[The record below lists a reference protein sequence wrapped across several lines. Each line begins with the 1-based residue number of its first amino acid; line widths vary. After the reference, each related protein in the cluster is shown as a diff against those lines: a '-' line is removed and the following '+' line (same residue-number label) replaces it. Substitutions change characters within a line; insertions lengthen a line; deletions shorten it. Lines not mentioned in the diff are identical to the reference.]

1 MSTRTIRSSRPR
13 TRPVAIRTRR
23 RPQTNI
29 LVRLGLLVLLALLQ
43 RGAMALPSHPRPRSG
58 IVVVK
63 WTTPDVLDRLGPVWY
78 YQYGFDGP
86 DVPGH
91 QRVYLVPTHFDDD
104 ALLAAM
110 RRAARSGPGKWWLV
124 GNEPNDPY
132 QDNLS
137 PSAYAVF
144 FHRVERLARRADL
157 SIRLVP
163 AGIANADWRWAQAF
177 RESYRAQF
185 GRYPQ
190 VAAWNIHNYIL
201 DSDHSQYDLAEFQRR
216 ILAFRAW
223 MALSG
228 EGHQALLLTEYGV
241 LFGSGCCGRPV
252 EDAAPGIEFMRQAT
266 TWLEQTD
273 YVQAWNWFSLYSE
286 QQFSGDLLSGS
297 GELSPFGQ
305 AYAAWVQS
313 ALASPSPASL
323 GQQQ

>member
-1 MSTRTIRSSRPR
+1 MSASTMRSTRPPA
-13 TRPVAIRTRR
+13 RPVAVRARR
-23 RPQTNI
+23 RPRI
-29 LVRLGLLVLLALLQ
+29 RISVHLGLLVILALLQ
-43 RGAMALPSHPRPRSG
+43 RGAASLPSHPRPRAG
-58 IVVVK
+58 IVVIT
-63 WTTPDVLDRLGPVWY
+63 WTTPDVLDHLGPVWY

-86 DVPGH
+86 NLPGH
-91 QRVYLVPTHFDDD
+91 QRVYMVPIHFDDD

-110 RRAARSGPGKWWLV
+110 RRAARSGPGTWWLV

-137 PSAYAVF
+137 PSAYAAF
-144 FHRVERLARRADL
+144 YRRVERLARWADP

-185 GRYPQ
+185 GRYPR

-201 DSDHSQYDLAEFQRR
+201 DADRSQYDLPEFQRR

-241 LFGSGCCGRPV
+241 LYGSGCCGRPV
-252 EDAAPGIEFMRQAT
+252 EDAAPGAEFMRQTT

-273 YVQAWNWFSLYSE
+273 YVQAWNWFSLDSA
-286 QQFSGDLLSGS
+286 QQFNGDLLSPS

-305 AYAAWVQS
+305 AYATWVRS
-313 ALASPSPASL
+313 ALASPSPASM
-323 GQQQ
+323 GKP